1 MADLDIENYSFEELL
16 RLFEL
21 RNDFNEYDLKN
32 AKKIVLR
39 LHPDKSG
46 LPSEYFLFY
55 SKAYKLIFHIW
66 EFKNKSENKSYDGL
80 WNVEDKKTI
89 MDGDMK
95 DSIVDKNTIL
105 TNKLEKMNV
114 NEFNNWFNGEFEKCK
129 IKRDNEDGYDEWLKS
144 DKDVTQISDLNQ
156 TNNIELHKKRV
167 KEMIVYDGVH
177 ELHSCASGYS
187 ELNSEKPN
195 EFNSEPF
202 SSLSYQ
208 DLYTA
213 HAIPVLPV
221 SETDYVEQ
229 DYRKSID
236 SYKKYSDNQIEKSH
250 KNQKGEEYLYDQYK
264 KDETMGSELAYKL
277 AKEVEESER
286 KNSLFW
292 SKLMTLK

>member
-16 RLFEL
+16 KLFEL

-55 SKAYKLIFHIW
+55 SKAYKLLFHIW
-66 EFKNKSENKSYDGL
+66 EFKNKSENKGYEGL
-80 WNVEDKKTI
+80 WSVEDKKTI

-95 DSIVDKNTIL
+95 DSIVDKQTIL

-114 NEFNNWFNGEFEKCK
+114 TDFNDWFNCEFEKCK
-129 IKRDNEDGYDEWLKS
+129 INHDNENGYDDWLKS
-144 DKDVTQISDLNQ
+144 YEDTTTTQLD
-156 TNNIELHKKRV
+156 NIELHKNRA
-167 KEMIVYDGVH
+167 KELVVYDGVH
-177 ELHSCASGYS
+177 VLQSCSGGYS

-195 EFNSEPF
+195 EFSSELF

-213 HAIPVLPV
+213 HAIQVIPI
-221 SETDYVEQ
+221 SETDYVDY

-236 SYKKYSDNQIEKSH
+236 SYKKYSDEHVSKSLQ
-250 KNQKGEEYLYDQYK
+250 NQKGEEYLYEQSK
-264 KDETMGSELAYKL
+264 KDEIMGSELAYRL
-277 AKEVEESER
+277 AKESEDAE
-286 KNSLFW
+286 KKSSLFW

>member
-16 RLFEL
+16 KLFEL

-32 AKKIVLR
+32 AKKVVLR

-55 SKAYKLIFHIW
+55 SKAYKLLFHIW
-66 EFKNKSENKSYDGL
+66 EFKNKSENKGYEGL
-80 WNVEDKKTI
+80 WSVEDKKTI

-95 DSIVDKNTIL
+95 DSIVDKQTIL

-114 NEFNNWFNGEFEKCK
+114 TEFNSWFNCEFEKCK
-129 IKRDNEDGYDEWLKS
+129 INHDNENGYDDWLKS
-144 DKDVTQISDLNQ
+144 HEDTPTMQVD
-156 TNNIELHKKRV
+156 NIELHKNRA
-167 KEMIVYDGVH
+167 KELVVYDGVH
-177 ELHSCASGYS
+177 VLQSCSGGYS

-195 EFNSEPF
+195 EFSSELF

-213 HAIPVLPV
+213 HAIPVIPV
-221 SETDYVEQ
+221 SETDYVDY

-236 SYKKYSDNQIEKSH
+236 SYKKYSDEHVSKSLQ
-250 KNQKGEEYLYDQYK
+250 NQKGEEYLYEQSK
-264 KDETMGSELAYKL
+264 KDEIMGSELAYRL
-277 AKEVEESER
+277 AKETEDVEKKS
-286 KNSLFW
+286 SLFW

>member
-1 MADLDIENYSFEELL
+1 MADLDIENYSFDDLL

-21 RNDFNEYDLKN
+21 REDFNEYDLKN

-66 EFKNKSENKSYDGL
+66 EFKNKSEHKSYDGL
-80 WNVEDKKTI
+80 WSVEDKKTI

-95 DSIVDKNTIL
+95 DSIVDKQTIL

-114 NEFNNWFNGEFEKCK
+114 KEFNNWFNGEFEKCK
-129 IKRDNEDGYDEWLKS
+129 IKQENENGYDEWLKS
-144 DKDVTQISDLNQ
+144 NEDVTEIANI
-156 TNNIELHKKRV
+156 TNIELHKNRV
-167 KEMIVYDGVH
+167 KELIVYDGVH
-177 ELHSCASGYS
+177 VLPSCGNGYS

-195 EFNSEPF
+195 EFSSEPF

-213 HAIPVLPV
+213 HAIPVIPV
-221 SETDYVEQ
+221 SETDYVEY

-236 SYKKYSDNQIEKSH
+236 SYKKYSDEQITHSLQNQR
-250 KNQKGEEYLYDQYK
+250 GEEYLNEQSK
-264 KDETMGSELAYKL
+264 KDEVIGSELAYRL
-277 AKEVEESER
+277 AKETEEVKKKS
-286 KNSLFW
+286 SLFW

>member
-16 RLFEL
+16 KLFEL
-21 RNDFNEYDLKN
+21 RDDFNEYDLKN
-32 AKKIVLR
+32 AKKVVLR
-39 LHPDKSG
+39 IHPDKSG

-80 WNVEDKKTI
+80 WNIEDKKTI

-105 TNKLEKMNV
+105 TNKLEKMGV

-129 IKRDNEDGYDEWLKS
+129 IKRDNENGYDDWMKS
-144 DKDVTQISDLNQ
+144 DEDVTQINELNQ
-156 TNNIELHKKRV
+156 KNNIELHKTRA
-167 KEMIVYDGVH
+167 KELIVYDGVH
-177 ELHSCASGYS
+177 EMPSGLGGYS

-195 EFNSEPF
+195 EFSSEPF
-202 SSLSYQ
+202 SPLSYQ

-213 HAIPVLPV
+213 HAIPVIPV
-221 SETDYVEQ
+221 SDSDYVEE
-229 DYRKSID
+229 DYRRSID
-236 SYKKYSDNQIEKSH
+236 SYKKYSDNQVIKSH
-250 KNQKGEEYLYDQYK
+250 QNQKGEEYLNDQYK
-264 KDETMGSELAYKL
+264 KNETLGSELAYRL
-277 AKEVEESER
+277 AKEAEETEKKR
-286 KNSLFW
+286 SLFW

>member
-1 MADLDIENYSFEELL
+1 MADLDIENYSFEDLL
-16 RLFEL
+16 KLFEL
-21 RNDFNEYDLKN
+21 RDDFNEYDLKN

-66 EFKNKSENKSYDGL
+66 EFKNKSENKNYDGL
-80 WNVEDKKTI
+80 WSVDDKKTV

-95 DSIVDKNTIL
+95 DSIVDKQTIL

-114 NEFNNWFNGEFEKCK
+114 TEFNSWFNCEFEKCK
-129 IKRDNEDGYDEWLKS
+129 ISYDNENGYDDWLKS
-144 DKDVTQISDLNQ
+144 DKDSRQITEINQ
-156 TNNIELHKKRV
+156 FNNIELHKNRV
-167 KEMIVYDGVH
+167 KELIVYDGVH
-177 ELHSCASGYS
+177 VLPSCASGYS

-195 EFNSEPF
+195 EFSSEPF

-213 HAIPVLPV
+213 HAIPVIPV
-221 SETDYVEQ
+221 SETDYVDH

-236 SYKKYSDNQIEKSH
+236 SYKKYSDDHVAKSLQ
-250 KNQKGEEYLYDQYK
+250 NQKGEEYLNDQSK
-264 KDETMGSELAYKL
+264 KDETMGSELAYRL
-277 AKEVEESER
+277 AKEAENIER
-286 KNSLFW
+286 KSSLFW

>member
-16 RLFEL
+16 KLFEL

-32 AKKIVLR
+32 AKKVVLR

-55 SKAYKLIFHIW
+55 SKAYKLLFHIW
-66 EFKNKSENKSYDGL
+66 EFKNKSENKGYEGL
-80 WNVEDKKTI
+80 WSVEDKKTI

-95 DSIVDKNTIL
+95 DSIVDKQTIL

-114 NEFNNWFNGEFEKCK
+114 TEFNTWFNCEFEKCK
-129 IKRDNEDGYDEWLKS
+129 INRDNENGYDEWLKS
-144 DKDVTQISDLNQ
+144 HEDATNTQID
-156 TNNIELHKKRV
+156 NIELHKNRA
-167 KEMIVYDGVH
+167 KELVVYDGVH
-177 ELHSCASGYS
+177 VLQSCPSGYS

-195 EFNSEPF
+195 EFSSEPF

-213 HAIPVLPV
+213 HAIPVIPV
-221 SETDYVEQ
+221 SETDYVDY

-236 SYKKYSDNQIEKSH
+236 SYKKYSDENVSKSLQ
-250 KNQKGEEYLYDQYK
+250 NQKGEEYLYEQSK
-264 KDETMGSELAYKL
+264 KDEIMGSELAYRL
-277 AKEVEESER
+277 AKESEDAE
-286 KNSLFW
+286 KKSSLFW

>member
-1 MADLDIENYSFEELL
+1 MADLDIENYSFEDLL
-16 RLFEL
+16 KLFEL
-21 RNDFNEYDLKN
+21 RDNFNEYDLKN

-66 EFKNKSENKSYDGL
+66 EFKNKSENKSYEGL
-80 WNVEDKKTI
+80 WSVEDKKTI

-95 DSIVDKNTIL
+95 DSIVDRQTIL

-114 NEFNNWFNGEFEKCK
+114 NEFNSWFNGEFEKCK
-129 IKRDNEDGYDEWLKS
+129 INHDNENGYDDWLKS
-144 DKDVTQISDLNQ
+144 DEDTTQISEINQ
-156 TNNIELHKKRV
+156 SNNIELHKNRV
-167 KEMIVYDGVH
+167 KELIVYDGVH
-177 ELHSCASGYS
+177 VLPSCASGYS
-187 ELNSEKPN
+187 ELSSEKPN
-195 EFNSEPF
+195 EFSSEPF

-213 HAIPVLPV
+213 HAIPVIPV
-221 SETDYVEQ
+221 SETDYVEH

-236 SYKKYSDNQIEKSH
+236 SYKKYSDEHVSKSLQ
-250 KNQKGEEYLYDQYK
+250 NQKGEEYLYEQTK
-264 KDETMGSELAYKL
+264 KDETMGSELAYRL
-277 AKEVEESER
+277 AKEAEDVEKKS
-286 KNSLFW
+286 SLFW

>member
-1 MADLDIENYSFEELL
+1 MADLDIENYSFEDLL
-16 RLFEL
+16 KLFEL
-21 RNDFNEYDLKN
+21 RDDFNEYDLKH

-66 EFKNKSENKSYDGL
+66 EFKNKSEKKNYDGL
-80 WNVEDKKTI
+80 WSVEDKKTI

-95 DSIVDKNTIL
+95 DSIVDKQTIL

-114 NEFNNWFNGEFEKCK
+114 SEFNSWFNCEFEKCK
-129 IKRDNEDGYDEWLKS
+129 ISYDNENGYDDWLKS
-144 DKDVTQISDLNQ
+144 DKDSRQIAEINQ
-156 TNNIELHKKRV
+156 SNNIELHKNRV
-167 KEMIVYDGVH
+167 KELIVYDGVH
-177 ELHSCASGYS
+177 VLPSCASGYS

-195 EFNSEPF
+195 EFSSEPF

-213 HAIPVLPV
+213 HAIPVIPV
-221 SETDYVEQ
+221 SESDYVDH

-236 SYKKYSDNQIEKSH
+236 SYKKYSDEYVAKSLQ
-250 KNQKGEEYLYDQYK
+250 NQKGDEYLNEQSK
-264 KDETMGSELAYKL
+264 KDETMGSELAYRL
-277 AKEVEESER
+277 AKEAEHIER
-286 KNSLFW
+286 KSSLFW

>member
-1 MADLDIENYSFEELL
+1 MADLDIENYSFEDLL

-21 RNDFNEYDLKN
+21 REDFNEYDLKN

-66 EFKNKSENKSYDGL
+66 EFKNKSENKGYDGL
-80 WNVEDKKTI
+80 WSVDDKKTI

-95 DSIVDKNTIL
+95 DSIVDKQTIL

-114 NEFNNWFNGEFEKCK
+114 KEFNSWFNGEFEKCK
-129 IKRDNEDGYDEWLKS
+129 IKQENENGYDEWLKS
-144 DKDVTQISDLNQ
+144 DEDTTEISDINKM
-156 TNNIELHKKRV
+156 NNIELHKNRV
-167 KEMIVYDGVH
+167 KELIVYDGVH
-177 ELHSCASGYS
+177 ILPSCASGYS

-195 EFNSEPF
+195 EFSSEPF

-213 HAIPVLPV
+213 HAIPVIPV
-221 SETDYVEQ
+221 SESDYIDY
-229 DYRKSID
+229 DYRKTVD
-236 SYKKYSDNQIEKSH
+236 SYKKYSDSQIAQSLQ
-250 KNQKGEEYLYDQYK
+250 NQKGEEYLYEQSK
-264 KDETMGSELAYKL
+264 NDETIGSKLAYRL
-277 AKEVEESER
+277 AKESEEVEKKS
-286 KNSLFW
+286 SLFW

>member
-21 RNDFNEYDLKN
+21 REDFNEYDLKN

-66 EFKNKSENKSYDGL
+66 EFKNKSDNKGYQGL
-80 WNVEDKKTI
+80 WSVEDKKTV

-95 DSIVDKNTIL
+95 DIIVDRQTIL

-129 IKRDNEDGYDEWLKS
+129 IVRDNESGYDEWLKS
-144 DKDVTQISDLNQ
+144 NKSEDNQ
-156 TNNIELHKKRV
+156 VEMDIELHKNRV
-167 KEMIVYDGVH
+167 KELIVYDGVH
-177 ELHSCASGYS
+177 ELPSYAYGGS
-187 ELNSEKPN
+187 ELNSDKPS

-202 SSLSYQ
+202 SVLSYQ

-213 HAIPVLPV
+213 HTIPVIPV
-221 SETDYVEQ
+221 SDSDYVDYE
-229 DYRKSID
+229 YRKSID
-236 SYKKYSDNQIEKSH
+236 SYKKYSDDQIAKSYQ
-250 KNQKGEEYLYDQYK
+250 NQKGEDYLYQQTK
-264 KDETMGSELAYKL
+264 KEEIMGTELAYRL
-277 AKEVEESER
+277 AKETEESEK

>member
-21 RNDFNEYDLKN
+21 RDNFNEYDLKN

-55 SKAYKLIFHIW
+55 SKAYKLLFHIW
-66 EFKNKSENKSYDGL
+66 EFKNKSENKGYDGL
-80 WNVEDKKTI
+80 WSVEDKKTI

-95 DSIVDKNTIL
+95 DSIVDKHTIL
-105 TNKLEKMNV
+105 TNKLEKMDV
-114 NEFNNWFNGEFEKCK
+114 VEFNSWFNSEFEKCK
-129 IKRDNEDGYDEWLKS
+129 IKRDNENGYDEWMKS
-144 DKDVTQISDLNQ
+144 ETEITKID
-156 TNNIELHKKRV
+156 NIELHKNRV
-167 KEMIVYDGVH
+167 KELIIYDGVH
-177 ELHSCASGYS
+177 ELPSYAGGYS

-195 EFNSEPF
+195 EFTSDPF

-213 HAIPVLPV
+213 HAIPVIPV
-221 SETDYVEQ
+221 SETDYVEH

-236 SYKKYSDNQIEKSH
+236 SYKKYSDNQIAKSH
-250 KNQKGEEYLYDQYK
+250 QNQKGEEYLNEQSK
-264 KDETMGSELAYKL
+264 KDEIMGSELAYRL
-277 AKEVEESER
+277 AKEVEESEK